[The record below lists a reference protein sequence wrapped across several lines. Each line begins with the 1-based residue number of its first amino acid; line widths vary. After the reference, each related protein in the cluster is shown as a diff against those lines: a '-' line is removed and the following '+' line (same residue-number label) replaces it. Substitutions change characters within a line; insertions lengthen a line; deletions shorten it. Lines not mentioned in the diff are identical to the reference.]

1 MARLKTRFVVAG
13 VILAL
18 LLAMVPM
25 AGQAQTSGEVFAEA
39 LASEAVNPPLA
50 GPNALDLEQAAGVL
64 TVYKAGLDLTDFVA
78 HAEFV
83 NPEVVDGTG
92 WDYGFQFRTTGNNED
107 FRVFV
112 TSDGMWNFSIG
123 ATTPS
128 QSAVAPGFDT
138 TPGVTNALDLVV
150 SDSQALFGVNGQ
162 LAGMVQLPEEP
173 TTGDVYASTGFLG
186 SLVSEGRIVALAN
199 FSVFPSPS
207 ADATPEPEPG
217 QAAQGALVPR
227 PIQLISGSCN
237 EPGSLVLDLL
247 EATYP
252 VGEPIGSASSVVAE
266 TSFTRA
272 PVLLANLMAAPHA
285 ITAAESFDAPGTTI
299 ACANIGGIPDEL
311 GGFVI
316 GLTPQNDSGYAGTIF
331 MAADDANGTTNI
343 SVFLSPIAAP
353 VAVDLETADETATV
367 EEIVAE
373 DAVPAPEVPAEVV
386 PEAPVAVAPEAPLDV
401 APEAPVDAAVEDV
414 VAEASA
420 DASVIEI
427 ETEATPPA

>member
-13 VILAL
+13 LILACL
-18 LLAMVPM
+18 LGMSPM
-25 AGQAQTSGEVFAEA
+25 MGRAQTSSEVFAEA

-50 GPNALDLEQAAGVL
+50 GPNALDLAQASGVL
-64 TVYKAGLDLTDFVA
+64 TVYKAGIDVADFVA

-83 NPEVVDGTG
+83 NPEVVEGIG

-138 TPGVTNALDLVV
+138 TPGVVNALDLVV

-162 LAGMVQLPEEP
+162 LAGMVQLPDEP
-173 TTGDVYASTGFLG
+173 PTGDVYASTGFLG
-186 SLVSEGRIVALAN
+186 SLVAEGRIVSLTN
-199 FSVFPSPS
+199 FSVFPAPG
-207 ADATPEPEPG
+207 AEATPEPETAE
-217 QAAQGALVPR
+217 AAQGALPPR
-227 PIQLISGSCN
+227 PIQLITGSCT
-237 EPGSLVLDLL
+237 EPGALVLDLL

-272 PVLLANLMAAPHA
+272 PVLLADVMAAPHA
-285 ITAAESFDAPGTTI
+285 ITVAESFDAPGATI
-299 ACANIGGIPDEL
+299 ACADIGGIPDEL

-331 MAADDANGTTNI
+331 MAADDVNGATNI
-343 SVFLSPIAAP
+343 SVFLSPVATP
-353 VAVDLETADETATV
+353 VTADVETADETATV

-373 DAVPAPEVPAEVV
+373 DAAPEPETSTDPEVEGIV
-386 PEAPVAVAPEAPLDV
+386 VEGASD
-401 APEAPVDAAVEDV
+401 DA
-414 VAEASA
+414 
-420 DASVIEI
+420 VIEI
-427 ETEATPPA
+427 ETEPTPVE